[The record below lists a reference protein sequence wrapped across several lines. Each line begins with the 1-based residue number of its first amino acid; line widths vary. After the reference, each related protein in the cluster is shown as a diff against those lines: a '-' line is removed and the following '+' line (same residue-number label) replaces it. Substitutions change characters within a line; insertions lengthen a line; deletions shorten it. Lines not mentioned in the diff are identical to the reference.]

1 MAISE
6 KKVVIPLSIEKCEA
20 FKPKKEKGKENC
32 LKFPKYQLDLNLI
45 EEEENLLKLKD
56 IPRRKS
62 SDCSTSVS
70 KPEDTSEILSFPNSP
85 IASPKSEKKGIF
97 FGRDR
102 NCSNPIF
109 NFYQNTEEN
118 IREKYSENEN
128 YKNTKNYILKKDF
141 YKSNDFSEIKKN
153 DNNSISSNKIE
164 NSTKNNNIFNNNSP
178 QTTSVAAVM
187 GAFTPKICSG
197 GKGKFDLPMYYMG
210 FYGWDSKYKI
220 NNFKIFQK
228 YSISWNSNNTFF
240 QKRFKS
246 KN

>member
-62 SDCSTSVS
+62 SDGSTSVS

-118 IREKYSENEN
+118 IREMCPENEN
-128 YKNTKNYILKKDF
+128 YKKAKNYILKKDF
-141 YKSNDFSEIKKN
+141 YKNNDFSEIKKN
-153 DNNSISSNKIE
+153 DNISTSSNTIE
-164 NSTKNNNIFNNNSP
+164 NLTENNNIFNNSL

-197 GKGKFDLPMYYMG
+197 GKGKFDLPMYYVG
-210 FYGWDSKYKI
+210 FYGWDSKY
-220 NNFKIFQK
+220 NNNHFQIFL
-228 YSISWNSNNTFF
+228 
-240 QKRFKS
+240 
-246 KN
+246 